1 MLVRLV
7 RLGVGK
13 IGVGFWQCWDLLKSA
28 SLVML
33 RVAKDGKF
41 GGGAGR
47 VGHGW

>member
-1 MLVRLV
+1 M
-7 RLGVGK
+7 
-13 IGVGFWQCWDLLKSA
+13 LKSA

-47 VGHGW
+47 VGEVGKAVKVEDW